1 MILKNCRNRRSAV
14 PTFSKLHARKF
25 LACTAIGFLACS
37 HIVYSPNH
45 LIMSRTLK
53 KVALIPA
60 RLAATRFPQKL
71 LQPLGGKTVI
81 ATVHEAVKSTA
92 LFDDVIVVT
101 DSDAI
106 YTEIENRGGHV
117 VMSTGTHESGTDRI
131 AEAAATMDVDV
142 IVNVQGDTP
151 FIERAPLEALLQQ
164 FDDETVQVASI
175 MQRLTDAEQIGNPNV
190 VKVCVDK
197 QGNALYFSRAVI
209 PYPRDAG
216 ALYHITSTL
225 AYMRSVNRRC
235 SISPPGRYRVWKQWK
250 NWSSC
255 GIWRTAC
262 LAHGAYRLC
271 QRGNRYAGRPA
282 KSKCPVEVNLVF
294 FKSP

>member
-1 MILKNCRNRRSAV
+1 MN
-14 PTFSKLHARKF
+14 HA
-25 LACTAIGFLACS
+25 
-37 HIVYSPNH
+37 
-45 LIMSRTLK
+45 LK
-53 KVALIPA
+53 KIALIPA

-71 LQPLGGKTVI
+71 LQPLGNKTVI
-81 ATVHEAVKSTA
+81 ATVYEAVKSTA

-106 YTEIENRGGHV
+106 YAEIENQGGHV

-175 MQRLTDAEQIGNPNV
+175 MQRLTDREQIQNPNV

-197 QGNALYFSRAVI
+197 RGNALYFSRAVI
-209 PYPRDAG
+209 PYPRDAAATVPYYKHIG
-216 ALYHITSTL
+216 VYAFRKQALLNFTTWPVSSLEAVEKLEQLRYLENGVPLRMVLTDF
-225 AYMRSVNRRC
+225 ASVEIDTPEDLQKANALL
-235 SISPPGRYRVWKQWK
+235 K
-250 NWSSC
+250 
-255 GIWRTAC
+255 
-262 LAHGAYRLC
+262 
-271 QRGNRYAGRPA
+271 
-282 KSKCPVEVNLVF
+282 
-294 FKSP
+294 